1 MKKIF
6 FLIISILLVSGCINT
21 KSVSVNEIKKENVKM
36 NICWM
41 LPAGVGEAMKSQFL
55 SDLKANGIDADIKI
69 ASDTKDFNFND
80 MVNCQV
86 AFVDE
91 FVGAIVIKDN
101 SNWRVVSRTNNLRI
115 GVLAP
120 KDSKIN
126 SFKDLEGKIVGGH
139 VGGIIFLDKKSGEN
153 NMDPKSSFS
162 FLPMDDEEIRS
173 VILKSNGK
181 DWGKIDSIIALDNLF
196 AYFQIKDNVKII
208 DQGVMVLPVLARNDY
223 IQNNPEAM
231 VNFYKAF
238 SSSLNSF
245 RKNMISEKKLSIEG
259 MPEEMA
265 PSIYKLT
272 YEKEENF
279 DEQGMKPFRFYFN
292 KEEIDSLQR
301 ATDLVFDFPFTKP
314 RINIM
319 DFIDLSYMQKA
330 LESSK

>member
-1 MKKIF
+1 MK
-6 FLIISILLVSGCINT
+6 
-21 KSVSVNEIKKENVKM
+21 
-36 NICWM
+36 
-41 LPAGVGEAMKSQFL
+41 AGL
-55 SDLKANGIDADIKI
+55 
-69 ASDTKDFNFND
+69 
-80 MVNCQV
+80 
-86 AFVDE
+86 
-91 FVGAIVIKDN
+91 
-101 SNWRVVSRTNNLRI
+101 
-115 GVLAP
+115 
-120 KDSKIN
+120 
-126 SFKDLEGKIVGGH
+126 
-139 VGGIIFLDKKSGEN
+139 
-153 NMDPKSSFS
+153 FS